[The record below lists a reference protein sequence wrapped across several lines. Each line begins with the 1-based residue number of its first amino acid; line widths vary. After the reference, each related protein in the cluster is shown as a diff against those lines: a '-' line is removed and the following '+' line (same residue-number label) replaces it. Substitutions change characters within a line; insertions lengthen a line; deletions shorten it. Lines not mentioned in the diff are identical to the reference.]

1 MQGDCAMVLVAAV
14 ANVNIFLSVSA
25 AGGATGTT
33 SISETLAVGAAF
45 GPPQICL
52 RPGHVGMQDEPPC
65 GLAWLGQWSW
75 QTLGV
80 SKRKPLCPADRRGET
95 GSCASRRRRLR
106 SVKSCNAA
114 CGFHAKATR
123 ERPVMRRRT
132 PRYNK
137 GSYAPLLWRTPLP
150 AHPRLIARWRAQG
163 RSGCSVRGEVG
174 GGGRGS
180 HDVCAFEREG

>member
-80 SKRKPLCPADRRGET
+80 SKRKLQRCVRLPCQSYQGAASDAPQDPSIQQRKLCTSALEDPTASAPQTDRQVE
-95 GSCASRRRRLR
+95 SSR
-106 SVKSCNAA
+106 K
-114 CGFHAKATR
+114 KW
-123 ERPVMRRRT
+123 M
-132 PRYNK
+132 
-137 GSYAPLLWRTPLP
+137 
-150 AHPRLIARWRAQG
+150 
-163 RSGCSVRGEVG
+163 
-174 GGGRGS
+174 
-180 HDVCAFEREG
+180 